1 MNTEIQH
8 IVDTHC
14 HVISQDQAQ
23 FPIAD
28 SIGGKQ
34 SDWSRERPVNVDGMQ
49 KEMLNAGISKSVL
62 VQASTCY
69 GHDSSYVAHSVKTS
83 PNCFIGVCSVD
94 FLDPKAIEHLEHWLK
109 LGVTGVRVFIAGHT
123 AADDNKRLDDPKAFP
138 LWDWISEKQI
148 PICVQLRSNGLPS
161 VANLL
166 THFPKA
172 VVLLDHFARP
182 ELSDGFPFA
191 QAQSLFDLARFN
203 GLHFKYTTHNVRD
216 SLSGKSTQAEFIQ
229 KAVQVFGASR
239 IAWGSNFP
247 ACNRTLAEQ
256 LQEGIEATAELSLSD
271 REWIFSKTA
280 HQLYPSLNN
289 IAGL

>member
-1 MNTEIQH
+1 MNSEIAH

-14 HVISQDQAQ
+14 HVISQDLST

-34 SDWSRERPVNVDGMQ
+34 SDWSKDRPANAEDMQ
-49 KEMLNAGISKSVL
+49 KAMFSAGISKSVL

-69 GHDSSYVAHSVKTS
+69 GHDSSYVANSVKTNPS
-83 PNCFIGVCSVD
+83 CFIGVSSVD
-94 FLDPKAIEHLEHWLK
+94 FLDSNAIDQLQRWLN
-109 LGVTGVRVFIAGHT
+109 LGICGVRVFIAGHT
-123 AADDNKRLDDPKAFP
+123 ASDNSKQIDDPKAFP
-138 LWDWISEKQI
+138 LWDWMTQAQI
-148 PICVQLRSNGLPS
+148 PICVQLRSNGLS
-161 VANLL
+161 SLANLL
-166 THFPKA
+166 NHFPKA
-172 VVLLDHFARP
+172 IVLLDHFARP
-182 ELSDGFPFA
+182 ELSDGAPFS
-191 QAQSLFDLARFN
+191 QAQSLFDLAKFS

-216 SLSGKSTQAEFIQ
+216 SKLGHSTPCDFIK

-247 ACNRTLAEQ
+247 ACDRTLKEQ
-256 LQEGIEATAELSLSD
+256 LEEGLNATAELSLID

-289 IAGL
+289 ISGL

>member
-1 MNTEIQH
+1 MQTDIQK

-14 HVISQDQAQ
+14 HVISEDHAR

-34 SDWSRERPVNVDGMQ
+34 SDWSKERPVNEVGM
-49 KEMLNAGISKSVL
+49 KKAMLTAGVAKSVL

-69 GHDSSYVAHSVKTS
+69 GHDSSYVAHSVKAG
-83 PNCFIGVCSVD
+83 PECFIGVCSVD
-94 FLDPKAIEHLEHWLK
+94 FLDPKAIEHLEHWLE
-109 LGVTGVRVFIAGHT
+109 LGISGVRVFIAGHT
-123 AADDNKRLDDPKAFP
+123 ASDDSKHLDDPKAFP

-172 VVLLDHFARP
+172 IVLLDHFARP
-182 ELSDGFPFA
+182 ELSDGYPYS
-191 QAQSLFDLARFN
+191 QAQSLFDLARFS

-216 SLSGKSTQAEFIQ
+216 SQLGNSTQTEFIK
-229 KAVQVFGASR
+229 KAVQVFGSSR

-256 LQEGIEATAELSLSD
+256 LQEGLSATAQLSLSD

-280 HQLYPSLNN
+280 HQLYPNLNG